1 MPQQNP
7 PERTNEIERIRVAD
21 QIARVIKRDILKG
34 SLQRGAK
41 LPAERDLARRYGVS
55 GATIREATRSLST
68 LGLVDVRHGSGA
80 YVTADTVFLV
90 ATTLGAIIQLGKLGP
105 ADVLSV
111 LSTLN
116 RQAAVEAVNSATED
130 DHENLCR
137 TLAAVDDASNPAEA
151 AAALRAFHS
160 SLVAGAHNALLAA
173 LCGFL
178 TDIQV
183 ELALS
188 LADGSMEIWHMV
200 LNKLK
205 PSRTQLVHAVLNRDI
220 DRVITNCD
228 LFNRTANDVIVG
240 LPRAI
245 EVHLTDPQLRD
256 LLSNTVDRID

>member
-1 MPQQNP
+1 MPRQTP
-7 PERTNEIERIRVAD
+7 PERTSEIERIRVAD

-41 LPAERDLARRYGVS
+41 LPAERDLAQRYRVS

-105 ADVLSV
+105 AEVLSV
-111 LSTLN
+111 LSTLY
-116 RQAAVEAVNSATED
+116 RQAALESVNSATEN
-130 DHENLCR
+130 DHENLRR
-137 TLAAVDDASNPAEA
+137 TLAAVDGASSPPEA

-183 ELALS
+183 ELALH
-188 LADGSMEIWHMV
+188 LADDSMEVWHMV

-205 PSRTQLVHAVLNRDI
+205 HSRTQLVHDILNRDAH
-220 DRVITNCD
+220 RVVASCD
-228 LFNRTANDVIVG
+228 LFSRTAIDVIVG

-245 EVHLTDPQLRD
+245 EVRLTDPQLRD
-256 LLSNTVDRID
+256 LLSNTIDRID